1 MKYAAKKGLM
11 LLLTMLIVSF
21 LVFVAFQI
29 IPGDPTTKLLG
40 TQATPERI
48 AALRAELGL
57 DDPWLLRY
65 WNWLKAFVTG
75 DMGRSYSYS
84 LPVSQ
89 LIGEKLPVTLR
100 LSSMAFLFIVVFS
113 LPLGILFS
121 TRPVQKADG
130 FITTVNQVAMSIP
143 PFFMGILICYLFG
156 TLLKWFVPGDY
167 ISYGENAAAHM
178 VYLVFPA
185 FAIAIPRIAMTVRL
199 LRSTI
204 AAQMKEN
211 YVRTAYSRGGSP
223 AGILWGHVLK
233 NSLLPV
239 VTFLAMTFA
248 DIVANSIVVEQVFGI
263 PGLGRLLLAGISN
276 QDQPTAQAIIVVIA
290 AVVMVLNYAADLV
303 NQRID
308 PRLRLE

>member
-21 LVFVAFQI
+21 LVIVAFQI
-29 IPGDPTTKLLG
+29 LPGDPTTKLLG

-75 DMGRSYSYS
+75 DMGTSYSYGM
-84 LPVSQ
+84 PVSR
-89 LIGEKLPVTLR
+89 LVGEKLPVTLR
-100 LSSMAFLFIVVFS
+100 LSGLAFLFILVFS
-113 LPLGILFS
+113 MPLGILFAS
-121 TRPVQKADG
+121 RAARKVDG
-130 FITTVNQVAMSIP
+130 VITTFNQVIMSVP
-143 PFFMGILICYLFG
+143 PFFMGIIISYLFG
-156 TLLKWFVPGDY
+156 TLLKWFIPGNY
-167 ISYGENAAAHM
+167 VSLGEDPMGHM
-178 VYLVFPA
+178 VYLLFPA

-276 QDQPTAQAIIVVIA
+276 QDQPTAQAIIVIISF
-290 AVVMVLNYAADLV
+290 VVMVMNYAADLI

-308 PRLRLE
+308 PRLRLQ

>member
-1 MKYAAKKGLM
+1 M

-29 IPGDPTTKLLG
+29 LPGDPTTKLLG

-57 DDPWLLRY
+57 DDPWLVRY
-65 WNWLKAFVTG
+65 WNWLRDFVTG
-75 DMGRSYSYS
+75 DMGKSYSYNM
-84 LPVSQ
+84 PVSE
-89 LIGEKLPVTLR
+89 LVGEKLPVTLR
-100 LSSMAFLFIVVFS
+100 LSSMAFAFIVAFS
-113 LPLGILFS
+113 LPLGILFAS
-121 TRPVQKADG
+121 RPARKVDG
-130 FITTVNQVAMSIP
+130 LITAVNQIAMSIP
-143 PFFMGILICYLFG
+143 PFFMGIIICYLFG
-156 TLLKWFVPGDY
+156 TLLKWFLPGSY
-167 ISYGENAAAHM
+167 VSYGENPAGHL
-178 VYLVFPA
+178 VYLIFPA

-211 YVRTAYSRGGSP
+211 YVRTAYSRGSSP
-223 AGILWGHVLK
+223 AGVLWGHVLK

-263 PGLGRLLLAGISN
+263 PGMGRLLLAGISN
-276 QDQPTAQAIIVVIA
+276 QDQPTAQAIIVIIA
-290 AVVMVLNYAADLV
+290 LVVMVMNYAADLI

-308 PRLRLE
+308 PRLRLQ

>member
-75 DMGRSYSYS
+75 DMGKSYSYS

-89 LIGEKLPVTLR
+89 LIGEKLPITLR
-100 LSSMAFLFIVVFS
+100 LSAMAFIFIVALS

-121 TRPVQKADG
+121 TRPAQKADG

-143 PFFMGILICYLFG
+143 PFFMGILISYLFG
-156 TLLKWFVPGDY
+156 TVFKWFVPGGY
-167 ISYGENAAAHM
+167 VAYEENAAAHM
-178 VYLVFPA
+178 TYLVFPA
-185 FAIAIPRIAMTVRL
+185 LAIAIPRIAMTVRL

-239 VTFLAMTFA
+239 VTFLAMTFS

-276 QDQPTAQAIIVVIA
+276 QDQPTAQAIIVIIA

>member
-1 MKYAAKKGLM
+1 MKYAVKRGIMM
-11 LLLTMLIVSF
+11 LFTMLAVSF

-29 IPGDPTTKLLG
+29 IPGDPTTRLLG

-75 DMGRSYSYS
+75 DMGTSYSYN

-89 LIGEKLPVTLR
+89 LVGEKLPVTLR
-100 LSSMAFLFIVVFS
+100 LSCMAFLFIVVLS
-113 LPLGILFS
+113 LPLGVLFS
-121 TRPVQKADG
+121 TRPAQKADG
-130 FITTVNQVAMSIP
+130 LITTVNQVAMSIP
-143 PFFMGILICYLFG
+143 PFFMGILISYLFG
-156 TLLKWFVPGDY
+156 SLFHWFVPGAY
-167 ISYGENAAAHM
+167 VAYGDDPAAHM
-178 VYLVFPA
+178 TYLIFPA
-185 FAIAIPRIAMTVRL
+185 LAIAIPRIAMTVRL

-223 AGILWGHVLK
+223 AGILCGHVLK

-276 QDQPTAQAIIVVIA
+276 QDQPTAQAIIVMIA
-290 AVVMVLNYAADLV
+290 AVVMVLNYAADLI